1 MQNTYLD
8 KDAMITRISNMQQQA
23 QTIRAVLEDTR
34 NIMEELKRNFQGD
47 SANRL
52 QAKYN
57 ELAESFSSLNS
68 YITEKADALRNLA
81 SNISSADE
89 N

>member
-23 QTIRAVLEDTR
+23 QVIHSILEETGNVMD
-34 NIMEELKRNFQGD
+34 ELRRNFQGD

-57 ELAESFSSLNS
+57 QVADSFNSLNN
-68 YITEKADALRNLA
+68 YISEKAEALRNLA